1 MANLSDIFLPLSLS
15 LIAKMFSVD
24 ILHFFI
30 YDIYIYIYLILYL
43 FLHFL
48 LSDVDSIE
56 RFLFYIIFSSKHFS

>member
-1 MANLSDIFLPLSLS
+1 MANLSDIFLPFSLS

-30 YDIYIYIYLILYL
+30 YDIYIYIYLILYP